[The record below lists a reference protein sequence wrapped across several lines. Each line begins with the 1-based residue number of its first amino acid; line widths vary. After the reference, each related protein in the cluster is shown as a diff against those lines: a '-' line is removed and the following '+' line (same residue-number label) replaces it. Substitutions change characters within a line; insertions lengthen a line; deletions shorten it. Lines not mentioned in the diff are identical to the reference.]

1 LTTADQV
8 PSASE
13 RVVAW
18 TQQLRHTRAARAVL
32 ERLALDGVDAL
43 PVKGIVS
50 ARTLYGD
57 LADRL
62 LTDVDLRIRRRDFDR
77 VVVLVKRAGWRIT
90 QHMRAYRNLV
100 FLVDGVAFDI
110 EAYVALP
117 GMVRLTTEAMIAR
130 AQPSFVLGVPHL
142 LPEFY
147 GHAVLFVMNAFKDK
161 LVHAFAWS
169 VRDLERLP
177 ENTQFTASKL
187 AARLR
192 DTGASTVGWVVA
204 DWMTRERRVASWGA
218 VRDAL
223 GGEPPR
229 AAYVA
234 NLRRLRE
241 LQPHGALTLRV
252 LSRLCADRPLDRVH
266 ALARMVWW
274 QGEAL
279 ASQWSETPL
288 RRKPSTE
295 LEGTVFAQKN
305 AGADVGSARR

>member
-1 LTTADQV
+1 LTTVGKVLSDA
-8 PSASE
+8 E

-18 TQQLRHTRAARAVL
+18 TQQLRHTRAARTVL
-32 ERLALDGVDAL
+32 ERLALDGVDVL

-50 ARTLYGD
+50 ARTLYD
-57 LADRL
+57 DFADRL

-77 VVVLVKRAGWRIT
+77 VVALAKRAGWRIT
-90 QHMRAYRNLV
+90 QHMRAYRNVV

-110 EAYVALP
+110 EAYVAPP

-130 AQPSFVLGVPHL
+130 AQPSFVLGFPHL

-147 GHAVLFVMNAFKDK
+147 DHAVLLVMNAFKDK

-177 ENTQFTASKL
+177 ENRQFTASKL
-187 AARLR
+187 AARLC
-192 DTGASTVGWVVA
+192 DAGASTVGWVVA
-204 DWMTRERRVASWGA
+204 DWMTRERRIAPWEA
-218 VRDAL
+218 VRNAL
-223 GGEPPR
+223 GCEPPR

-234 NLRRLRE
+234 TLRRLRE
-241 LQPHGALTLRV
+241 LQPLGALALRV
-252 LSRLCADRPLDRVH
+252 LSRICADRPIDRVH
-266 ALARMVWW
+266 ALARMIWW

-279 ASQWSETPL
+279 ASQWSQTPL

-295 LEGTVFAQKN
+295 LEGTVFAQQKL
-305 AGADVGSARR
+305 RR